1 MSDFVDKE
9 SLVGKPVVVKNG
21 KFGIFSPTTVGN
33 EQRKQVGVVDDV
45 FGDMEMRVDFN
56 GQLQWGHLSDFDFVD
71 VLDHG
76 WVKAQY
82 QYVAVDDKCERVFSG
97 GDGYDYE

>member
-1 MSDFVDKE
+1 MSNFVDRE
-9 SLVGKPVVVKNG
+9 ALVGKHVVVKDG
-21 KFGIFSPTTVGN
+21 KFGIFCDRVVGD
-33 EQRKQVGVVDDV
+33 EQRRFVGVVLNV
-45 FGDMEMRVDFN
+45 CGDMEMRVDFS
-56 GQLQWGHLSDFDFVD
+56 GALQWGHLSDFDFVD

-82 QYVAVDDKCERVFSG
+82 QYIAVDDKCEKVFSG